1 MQYTLQTIIFTEPH
15 SSSLNEIMISSH
27 CHLTNLHTQCV
38 ILLDWNSC
46 KYNIVFT
53 EICGIPKI

>member
-1 MQYTLQTIIFTEPH
+1 MQYTLQTIIFTQPH
-15 SSSLNEIMISSH
+15 SSSLNKIMISSRYFN
-27 CHLTNLHTQCV
+27 NLHTQCV
-38 ILLDWNSC
+38 ILLDWKWC